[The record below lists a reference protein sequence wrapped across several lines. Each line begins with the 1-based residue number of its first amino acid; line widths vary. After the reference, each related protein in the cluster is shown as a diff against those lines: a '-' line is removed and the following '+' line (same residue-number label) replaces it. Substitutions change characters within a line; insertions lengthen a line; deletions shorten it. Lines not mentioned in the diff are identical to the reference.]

1 MDLYSISQIICL
13 NACIDTVN
21 FYVVAALGAIVLHPV
36 FYDTSTEPTGSGV
49 GKKRKRKSL
58 KVSPTMK
65 HINASLLKDA
75 QDMIMKGLTRCG
87 EFKPG
92 ISPVLAA
99 RKLRKCL
106 DSMHGVNKG
115 LIPLVMHTR
124 YFKQ

>member
-1 MDLYSISQIICL
+1 M
-13 NACIDTVN
+13 N

-87 EFKPG
+87 EFKLG
-92 ISPVLAA
+92 TSLASA
-99 RKLRKCL
+99 AEYLRDIL
-106 DSMHGVNKG
+106 DSMHEKNDG
-115 LIPLVMHTR
+115 LSPLLMYTR
-124 YFKQ
+124 HFREQ

>member
-1 MDLYSISQIICL
+1 M
-13 NACIDTVN
+13 N
-21 FYVVAALGAIVLHPV
+21 FYVIAALGAIVLDPA
-36 FYDTSTEPTGSGV
+36 FYSNDTQITPIEAGR
-49 GKKRKRKSL
+49 KRKRNSDKAP
-58 KVSPTMK
+58 KISPTME
-65 HINASLLKDA
+65 HIDASLLEDA